1 MTGHISSNP
10 ASLALPAQ
18 DGVTRAF
25 HVLGSVQGGFSLT
38 SSVSVFTQQV
48 AKIEAMTPLSLG
60 PSALNYM
67 TSYRFRDSDDILKE
81 LRVKKLLMSVKKRM
95 K

>member
-1 MTGHISSNP
+1 MTGHISSSP

-25 HVLGSVQGGFSLT
+25 HVLRSVQGGFSLT

-48 AKIEAMTPLSLG
+48 AKIEATTPLSLG